1 MTNTWDRISGH
12 DNSNIQNG
20 DRYCELPLS
29 KSNNTCTRGLRST
42 STDHCGTEDIDLPPG
57 SSRRSKSPFDEDLD
71 HHNELIRAAT
81 EGQHYRV
88 QRLLNEGASVNHRDR
103 ESCTALFRAV
113 VSGHLKVVEILIQSG
128 ADVNARP
135 NDMRY
140 PLGVAKVKGYTAIAT
155 LLQECGAESPSLD
168 EAFARINS
176 YFNKPKQVP
185 QHTPEVNAVS
195 PLSTPEANAVSP
207 LFPEKRVPICQSCLC
222 GSSPTMAFADFLRE
236 GEKCVHCGTTW
247 D

>member
-1 MTNTWDRISGH
+1 MTNSWSNISGH
-12 DNSNIQNG
+12 DHSNVQNG
-20 DRYCELPLS
+20 HRFTQNTRNDCELLLS
-29 KSNNTCTRGLRST
+29 KSHSTCTRGSRRA
-42 STDHCGTEDIDLPPG
+42 STDHCETVVNFNVLPGPP
-57 SSRRSKSPFDEDLD
+57 RRSKSPFDENLH
-71 HHNELIRAAT
+71 HHNELIRAAA
-81 EGQHYRV
+81 EGQDRRV
-88 QRLLNEGASVNHRDR
+88 QKLLNEGASVNHRDR

-236 GEKCVHCGTTW
+236 QS
-247 D
+247 